1 VQLQRHGAGIA
12 FVLSTVLL
20 DLPASAAAQMH
31 HEHPPPADSAPKATW
46 GIRAQA
52 IALVTRV
59 DPGIANRT
67 LTEGYLAQP
76 VIMAHGGV
84 LSGHVSGIATINLE
98 GLTLDRG
105 QLNPGTYGE
114 GYADRRHPHA
124 YVHEAIVVASGAFS
138 GIGVSVAGGRGFVPF
153 GTDDPM
159 TRPFAA
165 YPVNHHLAQ
174 ILERYVAVAA
184 VRRGPVAIEGAVFNG
199 DEPMSPGSPPDASRF
214 ADSWA
219 VRATVTP
226 RSFGEVEASFASVT
240 SPELATGGGRDQRKW
255 SVGGHLT
262 RAAGPV
268 RGALVEWAMTD
279 ELVGDLRTNRFTSFL
294 AEASAGVRRLTVS
307 GRFENTVRPEEE
319 RLLDPFRF
327 ARTPTDLGIIGIT
340 RWRMGTV
347 AVSAPV
353 NAGRVDAAPF
363 LEATYARPSQE
374 VTPSAFV
381 PRDFYG
387 ASAIWSVSFGVRF
400 GIGHAMHRM
409 GRYGAALPNALDHE
423 TASDHIH

>member
-1 VQLQRHGAGIA
+1 MRHE
-12 FVLSTVLL
+12 
-20 DLPASAAAQMH
+20 PSA
-31 HEHPPPADSAPKATW
+31 PADSAPTRTW
-46 GIRAQA
+46 GLRAQA
-52 IALVTRV
+52 MALVTRV
-59 DPGIANRT
+59 HPGIANRT

-76 VIMAHGGV
+76 VIMAHGGALRDH
-84 LSGHVSGIATINLE
+84 LSGLATINFE

-124 YVHEAIVVASGAFS
+124 YVHEAIVMASGAFS

-159 TRPFAA
+159 MRPFAA

-174 ILERYVAVAA
+174 ILERYVAIAA
-184 VRRGPVAIEGAVFNG
+184 VRRGPVAVEGAVFNG
-199 DEPMSPGSPPDASRF
+199 DEPLSPGSPPDASRF
-214 ADSWA
+214 GDSWA
-219 VRATVTP
+219 VRATVTA
-226 RSFGEVEASFASVT
+226 RSFAEVEGSFASVT

-255 SVGGHLT
+255 SAGAHLT
-262 RAAGPV
+262 RTAGLV
-268 RGALVEWAMTD
+268 RGALAEWAMTD

-294 AEASAGVRRLTVS
+294 AEASTGVRTVTVS

-340 RWRMGTV
+340 RWRTGTV

-353 NAGRVDAAPF
+353 SAGRVDAAPF

-387 ASAIWSVSFGVRF
+387 ASGIWSLSFGVRL
-400 GIGHAMHRM
+400 GVGHAMHRM
-409 GRYGAALPNALDHE
+409 GRYGAALPNVGHHE
-423 TASDHIH
+423 TPSHHIH